1 MQKDNIVT
9 IEKNFETF
17 HLTTTRY
24 CGNMK
29 DVNERE
35 SFCNSFGIDS
45 TKIVFANQVHGTMV
59 KRVSSADCGTFI
71 ADCDGLITDD
81 KDIFLC
87 IFTADCIDRKSVV

>member
-9 IEKNFETF
+9 IEKNFDTF

-29 DVNERE
+29 DINERE

-45 TKIVFANQVHGTMV
+45 TKIVFAVIKT
-59 KRVSSADCGTFI
+59 K
-71 ADCDGLITDD
+71 
-81 KDIFLC
+81 KIFWHFWK
-87 IFTADCIDRKSVV
+87 IF